1 MANSYRYLACIT
13 VIKTCIWEVKGEN
26 TMEKLIKWCEE
37 NAFQLL
43 INPNDFGGNGI
54 TFVFIHYGK
63 SVLPNFRMAHSIDKI
78 ELYESRVSEDV
89 LCMNLIEHIEN
100 EWANYKKAEGM

>member
-1 MANSYRYLACIT
+1 M
-13 VIKTCIWEVKGEN
+13 KGEN
-26 TMEKLIKWCEE
+26 TMKKLIKWCEE
-37 NAFQLL
+37 NGFQLL

-63 SVLPNFRMAHSIDKI
+63 SVLPDFRMAHSIDKI
-78 ELYESRVSEDV
+78 ELYKSRVSEDV